1 MMTEKQV
8 EQFTRDGFLNG
19 GPMLTAEQVDGLSV
33 ELDRILAKGPDGFGD
48 DPRRPVQFRDLA
60 AGNYT
65 EGSGET
71 SPTPVWQIVNIWQAS
86 DAFEALLHTPA
97 VVEAIAQM
105 SGFSDIQVWHDQVQY
120 KPADAGGAT
129 EWHQDAPKWPTI
141 EPMTPVS
148 AWIPL
153 DDADE
158 ANGCMWMVPGS
169 HEWGDV
175 DAYLAGLQLT
185 ELDEFAD
192 VGKGFKWPEEV
203 EPQEIHAVP
212 CPVLRGEV
220 HFHHS
225 LTWHG
230 SPRNHSNRPRRAVA
244 IHFMASDAIYTGREH
259 LIQPLIQVSVGGK
272 MRDAGPAFPVVMRD
286 GISV

>member
-1 MMTEKQV
+1 MTEKQV

-19 GPMLTAEQVDGLSV
+19 GSILTAEQVDGLSV
-33 ELDRILAKGPDGFGD
+33 ELDRILDKGPDGFGGD
-48 DPRRPVQFRDLA
+48 TRRPVQFRDLS

-65 EGSGET
+65 EDSSEI

-97 VVEAIAQM
+97 LIEAIAQM

-120 KPADAGGAT
+120 KPACAGGST
-129 EWHQDAPKWPTI
+129 GWHQDAPKWPAI

-175 DAYLAGLQLT
+175 DAYLAGLQLS
-185 ELDEFAD
+185 ELDEFSD
-192 VGKGFKWPEEV
+192 VGKGFEWSEGI
-203 EPQEIHAVP
+203 EPSEIRAVP
-212 CPVLRGEV
+212 CPVRRGEV

-230 SPRNHSNRPRRAVA
+230 SPRNHSTRPRRAVA
-244 IHFMASDAIYTGREH
+244 IHFMASDAVYTGCEH
-259 LIQPLIQVSVGGK
+259 LMQPLIQVAVGGK
-272 MRDAGPAFPVVMRD
+272 MRDAGAAFPAVMRD
-286 GISV
+286 GVNV